1 MIAGAPGLPLRQRAI
16 LRFWAPLA
24 ATWLMMA
31 VEGPVL
37 AALIARLA
45 EPKLNLAAYG
55 VAFAF
60 AIIVEAPVIMMMSAA
75 TALAGAP
82 TAYRRLRRFN
92 QALIALIT
100 VTMLVILIPP
110 VFHFIFADLI
120 RLPAEVQRLTHRS
133 LLILLPW
140 PGAIG
145 YRRFYQGILIRH
157 GYTRRV
163 AYGTIT
169 RVAAMLITGLALY
182 SMSRTRGGIA
192 GAWLGAAALSAGVCV
207 EAVATR
213 WLARGP
219 LAALRRLP
227 LEPAGEAPGYRR
239 IFDFYTPLA
248 LTAWLTMAVQPMVT
262 FFMGQARYSL
272 ESLAVLPVI
281 NSLGFIFRAPGLA
294 LQEVAIA
301 LFGRGEAQRE
311 PVRRFA
317 GRLTLAL
324 SAGLA
329 LLAFTPLSGV
339 WFERVSGLSPALADF
354 ARVPLM
360 LQVAIPALVVVN
372 AYQRASLVSARVTR
386 PITWATGG
394 EVVAVILLLALG
406 VLGLDLAGAVAASLA
421 LFGGRLVGVLG
432 LWPAL
437 RRR

>member
-1 MIAGAPGLPLRQRAI
+1 MIAGAPELPLRQRAI

-100 VTMLVILIPP
+100 VTMLIILIPP
-110 VFHFIFADLI
+110 VFRFIFADLI
-120 RLPAEVQRLTHRS
+120 GLPPAVQRLTHRS
-133 LLILLPW
+133 LFILLPW

-169 RVAAMLITGLALY
+169 RVAAMLATGLALY
-182 SMSRTRGGIA
+182 LHGGIE

-213 WLARGP
+213 LLARGP

-227 LEPAGEAPGYRR
+227 PEPAGEAPGYRK
-239 IFDFYTPLA
+239 IVDFYTPLA
-248 LTAWLTMAVQPMVT
+248 LTAWLTMAVQPAVT
-262 FFMGQARYSL
+262 FFMGQARESL

-301 LFGRGEAQRE
+301 LLGRGEAQRE

-317 GRLTLAL
+317 TRLAL
-324 SAGLA
+324 LLSGGLA
-329 LLAFTPLSGV
+329 LLAFTPLSGI
-339 WFERVSGLSPALADF
+339 WFAQVSGLSPALADF

-360 LQVAIPALVVVN
+360 LQVAIPWLVVLN
-372 AYQRASLVSARVTR
+372 AYQRASLVVARVTR
-386 PITWATGG
+386 PITWATAG
-394 EVVAVILLLALG
+394 EVVAVVLLLALG
-406 VLGLDLAGAVAASLA
+406 VQGLDLAGAVAASLA
-421 LFGGRLVGVLG
+421 LFGGRAVGVLG

>member
-1 MIAGAPGLPLRQRAI
+1 MIAGAPELPLRQRAI

-31 VEGPVL
+31 IEGPVL

-45 EPKLNLAAYG
+45 APEFNLAAYG

-92 QALIALIT
+92 YALIALIT
-100 VTMLVILIPP
+100 LTMLFILIPP
-110 VFHFIFADLI
+110 VYRFIFE
-120 RLPAEVQRLTHRS
+120 RLVGLPPEVLHLTRRS
-133 LLILLPW
+133 LWLLLPW

-163 AYGTIT
+163 AYGTVT
-169 RVAAMLITGLALY
+169 RVAAMLVTGLVLY
-182 SMSRTRGGIA
+182 AHGGIE

-207 EAVATR
+207 EAIATR
-213 WLARGP
+213 LLARDA

-227 LEPAGEAPGYRR
+227 PEPAAEAPSYLK
-239 IFDFYTPLA
+239 ILDFYTPLA
-248 LTAWLTMAVQPMVT
+248 LTAWLTMAVQPLVT

-281 NSLGFIFRAPGLA
+281 GSLGFIFRAPGLA
-294 LQEVAIA
+294 VQEVGIA
-301 LFGRGEAQRE
+301 LLARGEVQRP
-311 PVRRFA
+311 PVKRFA
-317 GRLTLAL
+317 SWLAVVLTG
-324 SAGLA
+324 GLC
-329 LLAFTPLSGV
+329 LLAFTPLSSL
-339 WFERVSGLSPALADF
+339 WFERISGLSPALAAF
-354 ARVPLM
+354 SRVPLM
-360 LQVAIPALVVVN
+360 LQVAIPALVVMN
-372 AYQRASLVSARVTR
+372 ALQRAILVGQRRTR
-386 PITWATGG
+386 PITWATAA
-394 EVVAVILLLALG
+394 EVAAVILLLLFG
-406 VLGLDLAGAVAASLA
+406 VQVLDLAGAIAASLA
-421 LFGGRLVGVLG
+421 LLGGRAVGVLV

>member
-1 MIAGAPGLPLRQRAI
+1 MIAGAPELPLRQRAI

-45 EPKLNLAAYG
+45 EPKVNLAAYG

-92 QALIALIT
+92 YALIALIT
-100 VTMLVILIPP
+100 LTMLFILIPP
-110 VFHFIFADLI
+110 VYRFIFE
-120 RLPAEVQRLTHRS
+120 RLVGLPPEVLRLTRRS
-133 LLILLPW
+133 LFLLLPW

-163 AYGTIT
+163 AYGTVT
-169 RVAAMLITGLALY
+169 RVAAMLVTGLALY
-182 SMSRTRGGIA
+182 AHGGLE

-213 WLARGP
+213 LLARDA

-227 LEPAGEAPGYRR
+227 AEPAAEAPGYLK
-239 IFDFYTPLA
+239 ILDFYTPLA
-248 LTAWLTMAVQPMVT
+248 LTAWLTMAVQPLVT

-281 NSLGFIFRAPGLA
+281 GSLGFIFRAPGLA
-294 LQEVAIA
+294 VQEVGIA
-301 LFGRGEAQRE
+301 LLTRGEVQRP

-317 GRLTLAL
+317 SWLAVVLTG
-324 SAGLA
+324 GLC
-329 LLAFTPLSGV
+329 LLAFTPLSGL
-339 WFERVSGLSPALADF
+339 WFERISGLSPALAAF
-354 ARVPLM
+354 SRVPLM
-360 LQVAIPALVVVN
+360 LQVAIPALVVMN
-372 AYQRASLVSARVTR
+372 ALQRAILVTQRRTR
-386 PITWATGG
+386 PITWATAA
-394 EVVAVILLLALG
+394 EVAAVILLLILG
-406 VLGLDLAGAVAASLA
+406 VRGLDLAGAVAASLA
-421 LFGGRLVGVLG
+421 LLGGRAVGVLL

>member
-1 MIAGAPGLPLRQRAI
+1 
-16 LRFWAPLA
+16 
-24 ATWLMMA
+24 
-31 VEGPVL
+31 
-37 AALIARLA
+37 
-45 EPKLNLAAYG
+45 
-55 VAFAF
+55 
-60 AIIVEAPVIMMMSAA
+60 
-75 TALAGAP
+75 
-82 TAYRRLRRFN
+82 
-92 QALIALIT
+92 
-100 VTMLVILIPP
+100 ML
-110 VFHFIFADLI
+110 
-120 RLPAEVQRLTHRS
+120 
-133 LLILLPW
+133 LLPW

-157 GYTRRV
+157 GFTRRV
-163 AYGTIT
+163 AYGTST

-182 SMSRTRGGIA
+182 WHGGIE

-301 LFGRGEAQRE
+301 LLGRGEAQRE

-372 AYQRASLVSARVTR
+372 AYQRASLVSARVTQ
-386 PITWATGG
+386 PITWATAG
-394 EVVAVILLLALG
+394 EVVAVILLLAFG

>member
-1 MIAGAPGLPLRQRAI
+1 MIPGAPELPLRQRAI
-16 LRFWAPLA
+16 LRFWSPLA

-120 RLPAEVQRLTHRS
+120 KLPAEVQRLTHRS

-157 GYTRRV
+157 GFTRRV

-169 RVAAMLITGLALY
+169 RVAAMLATGLALY
-182 SMSRTRGGIA
+182 AHGGIE

-207 EAVATR
+207 EAIATR

-227 LEPAGEAPGYRR
+227 PEPAGEAPGYRR

-294 LQEVAIA
+294 VQEVGIA
-301 LFGRGEAQRE
+301 LLARGEPQRR
-311 PVRRFA
+311 PLRRFA
-317 GRLTLAL
+317 NWLSLVLTG
-324 SAGLA
+324 GLA

-339 WFERVSGLSPALADF
+339 WFERISGLSPALANF

-372 AYQRASLVSARVTR
+372 AYQRAILVNARVTR
-386 PITWATGG
+386 PITWATGA
-394 EVVAVILLLALG
+394 EVAAVILLLALG

>member
-1 MIAGAPGLPLRQRAI
+1 MIAGAPELPLRQRAI

-45 EPKLNLAAYG
+45 SPEFNLAAYG

-92 QALIALIT
+92 YALIALIT
-100 VTMLVILIPP
+100 LTMLFILIPP
-110 VFHFIFADLI
+110 VYRFIFE
-120 RLPAEVQRLTHRS
+120 RLVGLPPEVLHLTRRS
-133 LLILLPW
+133 LWLLLPW

-163 AYGTIT
+163 AYGTVT
-169 RVAAMLITGLALY
+169 RVAAMLVTGLALY
-182 SMSRTRGGIA
+182 AHGGIE

-207 EAVATR
+207 EALATR
-213 WLARGP
+213 LLARDA

-227 LEPAGEAPGYRR
+227 PEDPHEAPSYLK
-239 IFDFYTPLA
+239 ILDFYTPLA
-248 LTAWLTMAVQPMVT
+248 LTAWLTMAVQPLVT

-281 NSLGFIFRAPGLA
+281 GSLGFIFRAPGLA
-294 LQEVAIA
+294 VQEVGIA
-301 LFGRGEAQRE
+301 LLARGEVQRP
-311 PVRRFA
+311 PVKRFA
-317 GRLTLAL
+317 GILAL
-324 SAGLA
+324 VLSGGLC
-329 LLAFTPLSGV
+329 LLAFTPLSSL
-339 WFERVSGLSPALADF
+339 WFERISGLSPALAAF
-354 ARVPLM
+354 SRVPLM
-360 LQVAIPALVVVN
+360 LQVAIPALVVMN
-372 AYQRASLVSARVTR
+372 ALQRAILVGQRRTR
-386 PITWATGG
+386 PITWATAA
-394 EVVAVILLLALG
+394 EVAAVILLLLVG
-406 VLGLDLAGAVAASLA
+406 VQVLDLAGAIAASLA
-421 LFGGRLVGVLG
+421 LLGGRAVGVLV

>member
-1 MIAGAPGLPLRQRAI
+1 MIAGAPELPLRQRAI

-31 VEGPVL
+31 IEGPVL

-45 EPKLNLAAYG
+45 SPEFNLAAYG

-92 QALIALIT
+92 YALIALIT
-100 VTMLVILIPP
+100 LTMLFILIPP
-110 VFHFIFADLI
+110 VYRFIFE
-120 RLPAEVQRLTHRS
+120 RLVGLPPEVLHLTRRS
-133 LLILLPW
+133 LWLLLPW

-163 AYGTIT
+163 AYGTLT
-169 RVAAMLITGLALY
+169 RVAAMLVTGLALY
-182 SMSRTRGGIA
+182 AHGGIE

-207 EAVATR
+207 EAIATR
-213 WLARGP
+213 LLARDA

-227 LEPAGEAPGYRR
+227 EESAAEAPGYLK
-239 IFDFYTPLA
+239 ILDFYTPLA
-248 LTAWLTMAVQPMVT
+248 LTAWLTMAVQPLVT

-281 NSLGFIFRAPGLA
+281 GSLGFIFRAPGLA
-294 LQEVAIA
+294 VQEVGIA
-301 LFGRGEAQRE
+301 LLARGEVQRP
-311 PVRRFA
+311 PVKRFA
-317 GRLTLAL
+317 SILAL
-324 SAGLA
+324 VLSGGLC
-329 LLAFTPLSGV
+329 LLAFTPLSSL
-339 WFERVSGLSPALADF
+339 WFERISGLSPALAAF
-354 ARVPLM
+354 SRVPLM
-360 LQVAIPALVVVN
+360 LQVAIPALVVMN
-372 AYQRASLVSARVTR
+372 ALQRAILVGQRRTR
-386 PITWATGG
+386 PITWATAA
-394 EVVAVILLLALG
+394 EVAAVILLLLVG
-406 VLGLDLAGAVAASLA
+406 VQVLDLAGAVAASLA
-421 LFGGRLVGVLG
+421 LLGGRAVGVLV

>member
-1 MIAGAPGLPLRQRAI
+1 MIAGAPELPLRQRAI
-16 LRFWAPLA
+16 VRFWAPLA

-45 EPKLNLAAYG
+45 EPKMNLAAYG

-92 QALIALIT
+92 MALIALIT
-100 VTMLVILIPP
+100 ATMLFILIPP
-110 VFHFIFADLI
+110 IYRFIFADLI
-120 RLPAEVQRLTHRS
+120 QLPPEVQRLTRRA

-163 AYGTIT
+163 AYGTMT
-169 RVAAMLITGLALY
+169 RVAAMLAMGLALY
-182 SMSRTRGGIA
+182 AHGGIE

-207 EAVATR
+207 EAVVTR

-227 LEPAGEAPGYRR
+227 LEAAGEAPGYRK
-239 IFDFYTPLA
+239 ILDFYTPLA
-248 LTAWLTMAVQPMVT
+248 LTAWLTMAVQPLVT

-281 NSLGFIFRAPGLA
+281 GSLGFIFRAPGLA
-294 LQEVAIA
+294 VQEVGIA
-301 LFGRGEAQRE
+301 LLARGELQR
-311 PVRRFA
+311 PPLRRFVI
-317 GRLTLAL
+317 RLAL
-324 SAGLA
+324 LLSGGLC
-329 LLAFTPLSGV
+329 LLAFTPLSGL
-339 WFERVSGLSPALADF
+339 WFERVSGLSPTLAAF
-354 ARVPLM
+354 SRLPLM
-360 LQVAIPALVVVN
+360 LQVAIPALVVIN
-372 AYQRASLVSARVTR
+372 AFQRAILVVARRTR
-386 PITWATGG
+386 PITWATGA
-394 EVVAVILLLALG
+394 EVAAVILLLALG
-406 VLGLDLAGAVAASLA
+406 VLSFDLPGAVAASLA
-421 LFGGRLVGVLG
+421 LLGGRAVGVLM

-437 RRR
+437 RGR